1 MPIDKSR
8 QADVPRGTIPAL
20 HYVTIWPEMTLTRG
34 APRAILEVREAPIF
48 DNSRQKHSVT
58 NALLYLTKK
67 YDKIPRVGLGL
78 DLIFRLN
85 KNHTKISHKITD
97 WRDFT
102 IDKVGPLCHNIM
114 GKSAHR
120 ADF

>member
-1 MPIDKSR
+1 MFH
-8 QADVPRGTIPAL
+8 VEHCGLL
-20 HYVTIWPEMTLTRG
+20 HSVTIWPEMTLTNG
-34 APRAILEVREAPIF
+34 APYAILKVGEAPIF
-48 DNSRQKHSVT
+48 DKSRQKHSVT

-78 DLIFRLN
+78 DSIFRLN

-114 GKSAHR
+114 G
-120 ADF
+120 